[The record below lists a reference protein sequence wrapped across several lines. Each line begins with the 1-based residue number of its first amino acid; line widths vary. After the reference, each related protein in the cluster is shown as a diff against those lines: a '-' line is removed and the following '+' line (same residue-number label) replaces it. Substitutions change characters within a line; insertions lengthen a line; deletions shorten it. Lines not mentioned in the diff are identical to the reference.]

1 MAAEREMVT
10 MSGIVVGIDG
20 SHNASHALEWAMT
33 EAGVRHADLTVI
45 TVNSVIA
52 GYWSGRPI
60 TFPGDDERVAEA
72 RKLAEA
78 SVAKIAADL
87 GDHQPESVHVVAKN
101 GFPAQ
106 ALIDASEDCD
116 LLVVGSRGGGGF
128 GALAVGSITNQV
140 VHHAKCP
147 VVVVPSDR

>member
-1 MAAEREMVT
+1 MVT

-33 EAGVRHADLTVI
+33 EAGARHAELTVI

-52 GYWSGRPI
+52 GYWSKRPI
-60 TFPGDDERVAEA
+60 AFPGDDEKVAEA
-72 RKLAEA
+72 RELAEKA
-78 SVAKIAADL
+78 IAKIAADL
-87 GDHQPESVHVVAKN
+87 GDRQPASVRVVAKN

-106 ALIDASEDCD
+106 TLVEASEDCD

-128 GALAVGSITNQV
+128 GALAVGSITSQV

-147 VVVVPSDR
+147 VVVVPAGR

>member
-1 MAAEREMVT
+1 

-20 SHNASHALEWAMT
+20 SHNASQALEWAMT
-33 EAGVRHADLTVI
+33 EAGMRHADLTVI

-52 GYWSGRPI
+52 GYWSGRPV
-60 TFPGDDERVAEA
+60 TMPGDDERVTEA
-72 RKLAEA
+72 RELAEA
-78 SVAKIAADL
+78 AVAKVAAGL
-87 GDHQPESVHVVAKN
+87 GDRQPASVSVVAQN

-106 ALIDASEDCD
+106 TLIEASKDRD

-140 VHHAKCP
+140 VHCAKCP
-147 VVVVPSDR
+147 VVVVPAGR

>member
-1 MAAEREMVT
+1 

-33 EAGVRHADLTVI
+33 EAGIRHADLTVI

-52 GYWSGRPI
+52 GYWSGQPV
-60 TFPGDDERVAEA
+60 TLPGDDERVAEA
-72 RKLAEA
+72 RELAEA
-78 SVAKIAADL
+78 AVAKVAADL
-87 GDHQPESVHVVAKN
+87 GDRQSASVHVVAKN
-101 GFPAQ
+101 GFPAA
-106 ALIDASEDCD
+106 ALIEASQDAD

-128 GALAVGSITNQV
+128 SALAVGSITNQV

-147 VVVVPSDR
+147 VVVVPAGR

>member
-1 MAAEREMVT
+1 

-33 EAGVRHADLTVI
+33 ESGVWHAELTVI

-52 GYWSGRPI
+52 GYWSGGPV
-60 TFPGDDERVAEA
+60 TFPGDEETVVDA

-78 SVAKIAADL
+78 AVARVAADL
-87 GDHQPESVHVVAKN
+87 GDRQPASVRVVAKN

-106 ALIDASEDCD
+106 MLIEASKDCD

-128 GALAVGSITNQV
+128 SALAVGSITSQV

-147 VVVVPSDR
+147 VVIVPAGR

>member
-1 MAAEREMVT
+1 

-45 TVNSVIA
+45 TVNSVIE
-52 GYWSGRPI
+52 GYWSRQPV
-60 TFPGDDERVAEA
+60 TMPGDDEKVAEA
-72 RKLAEA
+72 RELAETA
-78 SVAKIAADL
+78 VAKIASEL
-87 GDHQPESVHVVAKN
+87 GDRQPASVHVVAKN

-106 ALIDASEDCD
+106 ALIEASEDCD
-116 LLVVGSRGGGGF
+116 LIVVGSRGGGGF
-128 GALAVGSITNQV
+128 SALALGSVTNQV

-147 VVVVPSDR
+147 VAVVPAGR

>member
-1 MAAEREMVT
+1 

-33 EAGVRHADLTVI
+33 EAGMRKAELTVI

-52 GYWSGRPI
+52 GYWSRRPI
-60 TFPGDDERVAEA
+60 PMPGDDEKVAEA
-72 RKLAEA
+72 RELAETA
-78 SVAKIAADL
+78 VAKIAVDL
-87 GDHQPESVHVVAKN
+87 GDRQPASVRVVAKN

-128 GALAVGSITNQV
+128 GALAVGSITDQV

-147 VVVVPSDR
+147 VVVVPAGR

>member
-1 MAAEREMVT
+1 

-33 EAGVRHADLTVI
+33 EAGMRQADLTVI
-45 TVNSVIA
+45 TVNSVIE
-52 GYWSGRPI
+52 GYWSRQPV
-60 TFPGDDERVAEA
+60 TMPGDDEKVVEA
-72 RKLAEA
+72 RELAETA
-78 SVAKIAADL
+78 VAKIASDL
-87 GDHQPESVHVVAKN
+87 GDRQPASVHVVAKN

-106 ALIDASEDCD
+106 ALIEASQDAD

-128 GALAVGSITNQV
+128 GALALGSVTNQV

-147 VVVVPSDR
+147 VVVVPAGR

>member
-1 MAAEREMVT
+1 

-33 EAGVRHADLTVI
+33 EAGMRQADLTVI

-52 GYWSGRPI
+52 GYWSRQPVI
-60 TFPGDDERVAEA
+60 LAGDDDKVAEA
-72 RKLAEA
+72 RQLAETAIAKCAAELGERQPA
-78 SVAKIAADL
+78 SVQVI
-87 GDHQPESVHVVAKN
+87 AKN

-106 ALIDASEDCD
+106 ELINASLDSD

-128 GALAVGSITNQV
+128 PALAVGAITSQV
-140 VHHAKCP
+140 VHHAHCP
-147 VVVVPSDR
+147 VVVVPAGR

>member
-1 MAAEREMVT
+1 

-45 TVNSVIA
+45 TVNSVMA
-52 GYWSGRPI
+52 GYWSGRPVSM
-60 TFPGDDERVAEA
+60 PGDDEKVTEA
-72 RKLAEA
+72 RELAEKA
-78 SVAKIAADL
+78 VAKVAADL
-87 GDHQPESVHVVAKN
+87 GDRQPASVHVVAKN

-106 ALIDASEDCD
+106 VLIEASADSD

-128 GALAVGSITNQV
+128 GSLAVGSITNQV
-140 VHHAKCP
+140 VHHAKCA
-147 VVVVPSDR
+147 VVVVPADR